1 MEMGTK
7 GNREQPGTTA
17 QTGRS
22 ARPNGDTNRSLID
35 IELALADHFNW
46 KKNVIAFNVLG
57 ISATLPLDHEC
68 DMLVVTPSGYLTEV
82 EVKRTYDDFCAEFK
96 KRHHHTSAVPMK
108 DFLYCVP
115 AGILEKVIKKLE
127 EQKVIPSGILTY
139 DENLEFRQYG
149 IRSNEDT
156 PENRQRAEELRKE
169 GRSILLLFNGHGN
182 AVRIVDPNLSNH
194 PLFLEQQLE
203 IARLGAMRQVALRRK
218 ISELQQRGPVNPD
231 GKLLTKIAQ
240 MEVLLREY
248 RNRFEEET
256 GHRMDEKEVLFG

>member
-1 MEMGTK
+1 MGTLGK
-7 GNREQPGTTA
+7 KQQPSEPRPSTPQA
-17 QTGRS
+17 K
-22 ARPNGDTNRSLID
+22 PNGDTNRSLLD
-35 IELALADHFNW
+35 IELALTDHFNW

-82 EVKRTYDDFCAEFK
+82 EIKRSYEDFCAEFK

-127 EQKVIPSGILTY
+127 EQKIIPSGILTY

-156 PENRQRAEELRKE
+156 PENRQRAEELRME
-169 GRSILLLFNGHGN
+169 GKSILLLFNGHGD

-203 IARLGAMRQVALRRK
+203 IARLGAMRQVALRKK

-231 GKLLTKIAQ
+231 EKLLTKIAQ
-240 MEVLLREY
+240 MEVLIREY
-248 RNRFEEET
+248 RSQFKEET
-256 GHRMDEKEVLFG
+256 GHKLDEKEALFG

>member
-1 MEMGTK
+1 MGTLGK
-7 GNREQPGTTA
+7 KPQPGEPLPATPQA
-17 QTGRS
+17 K
-22 ARPNGDTNRSLID
+22 PNGDTSRSLLD

-82 EVKRTYDDFCAEFK
+82 EIKRSYDDFCAEFK
-96 KRHHHTSAVPMK
+96 KRHHHASSVPMK

-115 AGILEKVIKKLE
+115 AGILEKVVKKLE
-127 EQKVIPSGILTY
+127 EQKIIPSGILTY

-169 GRSILLLFNGHGN
+169 GRSILLLFNGHGG

-231 GKLLTKIAQ
+231 EKLLTKIAQ
-240 MEVLLREY
+240 MEVLLHEY
-248 RNRFEEET
+248 RKRFKEET
-256 GHRMDEKEVLFG
+256 GQALDEKEILFG